1 MQKNLLITLAAV
13 YALAAPAV
21 AVSQD
26 GDFRCGSII
35 VSVGMSRDDVLQN
48 CGEPA
53 SKVVDPV
60 IVRQG
65 VQYAGTTPIEH
76 WTYTSGAITR
86 VLTFDQ
92 GKLVSIDV
100 Q

>member
-1 MQKNLLITLAAV
+1 MKTNLLITVAAIL
-13 YALAAPAV
+13 ALAAPAV

-26 GDFRCGSII
+26 DSFRCGSVI
-35 VSVGMSRDDVLQN
+35 VSVGMSQDAVLQS

-53 SKVVDPV
+53 SKVVEQV
-60 IVRQG
+60 AVREG
-65 VQYAGTTPIEH
+65 AQYAGTAPVEH

-92 GKLVSIDV
+92 GKLVSIDM

>member
-1 MQKNLLITLAAV
+1 MAA
-13 YALAAPAV
+13 
-21 AVSQD
+21 SGQD
-26 GDFRCGSII
+26 GDFRCGSVI
-35 VSVGMSRDDVLQN
+35 VSVGMSRDAVLQN

-60 IVRQG
+60 VVREG